1 MIPTILV
8 FTFVIALLVLLGI
21 VFSLGKGSSLIAG
34 YNTMPKEEQNQY
46 DTIALCKFMGKL
58 MFAVSFCMLLCLI
71 GVVCKMN
78 WLLYLGIGLSIGIVV
93 FMLIYANTG
102 NRFKKTDA
110 ID

>member
-8 FTFVIALLVLLGI
+8 FTFAIALLVLFGI

-34 YNTMPKEEQNQY
+34 YNTMSEEEQNQY
-46 DTIALCKFMGKL
+46 DAIALCKFMGKI
-58 MFAVSFCMLLCLI
+58 MFTVSFCMVLCLI

-78 WLLYLGIGLSIGIVV
+78 WLLYCGIGLSIGLIVFV
-93 FMLIYANTG
+93 LIYANTN